1 MLEQQFERLMKN
13 CRQLLDN
20 IKAHLEKDDV
30 DQAELD
36 SLLQEHQLVLE
47 QFFVGSDHLAEGQKE
62 LLREHAD
69 ALKSLSQHCESQKE
83 SLAKQLGTIQRGRKI
98 SAFYNQNSK

>member
-1 MLEQQFERLMKN
+1 M
-13 CRQLLDN
+13 LDN
-20 IKAHLEKDDV
+20 IKAHLEKDTV

-36 SLLQEHQLVLE
+36 GLLQEHQLVLE
-47 QFFVGSDHLAEGQKE
+47 QFFGNSEELRDDQKQT
-62 LLREHAD
+62 LREHAD
-69 ALKSLSQHCESQKE
+69 ALKSFSHHCESQKE